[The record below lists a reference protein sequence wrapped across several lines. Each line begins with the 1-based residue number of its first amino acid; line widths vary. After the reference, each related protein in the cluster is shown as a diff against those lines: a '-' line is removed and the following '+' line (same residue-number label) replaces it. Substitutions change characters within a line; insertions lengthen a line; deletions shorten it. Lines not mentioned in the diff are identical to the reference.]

1 MKRVRETFWVWNLV
15 LLALAMAWLVYYDR
29 TGGLWRKGVASGWFV
44 LLGAV
49 NLLYARKIG
58 CKTLRFPLL
67 AELALFLTMAADV
80 LLGIH
85 FMLGTAVFAVGHLA
99 YFAAFCALE
108 KFSRR
113 DLGVTAVIGAVSLF
127 LVLGTPLIQVED
139 PAMQVLLAVYA
150 VVISCML
157 GKAIGNLR
165 RSPSRTRWLLAIGG
179 GLFWF
184 SDLMLALNMF
194 GSGGHTAGTLCLY
207 TYWPGQNLLAHALF
221 HYANENAA

>member
-1 MKRVRETFWVWNLV
+1 MKRTRKTFLFWNI
-15 LLALAMAWLVYYDR
+15 LLLTLAMAWLVYYDC
-29 TGGLWRKGVASGWFV
+29 TGGLWRKGVASGWFA

-58 CKTLRFPLL
+58 CKALAFPLL
-67 AELALFLTMAADV
+67 AELALCLTMAADV
-80 LLGIH
+80 LLGIQ
-85 FMLGTAVFAVGHLA
+85 FMVGTAVFALGHLA

-108 KFSRR
+108 KLDRR
-113 DLGVTAVIGAVSLF
+113 DLGITAFIGVVSLI

-165 RSPSRTRWLLAIGG
+165 RGPSRTRWLLAIGG

-194 GSGGHTAGTLCLY
+194 GSGGHLASTLCLY
-207 TYWPGQNLLAHALF
+207 TYWPGQYLLAHALF
-221 HYANENAA
+221 HFADENAA